1 MEDGNPWVAILVTI
15 LLIAVN
21 GVLASTEIAMMGV
34 SETKLKDAAAKG
46 DKKTKLLLRM
56 KQAPSDFLSTI
67 QIGITLAGLLSGAF
81 AADSLAEP
89 ITRWAASMGVTGFAL
104 SAIDIGSIVLITI
117 LITYFML
124 VFGELVP
131 KRLAMVHPEKVARR
145 YISPINILAKLTKPL
160 VRLLAASTN
169 LVLRMLGITPDDE
182 DAPVTEDEILLL
194 VREGHEQGTIED
206 SEAAVVTNV
215 FEFTDTL
222 VEDAMTHRTEMFAV
236 PADATIPDVVKLMN
250 ESSFSRFP
258 VYEDNKDTIVGIIY
272 SKDVLAQY
280 SVSVP
285 GQPLPKVRDVM
296 RPPFFVMES
305 TSLSQLFKDMKK
317 TKNTMAVVVDEHGGT
332 SGIIT
337 LMDIIQEIVGDIELD
352 YLEDIQDL
360 GDGSYR
366 IDGSVDMDDVA
377 ELLKL
382 DVDVDL
388 HDTLSGFVIAQLGYI
403 PAAGPIPSVQ
413 YGGYD
418 FKIEQMD
425 GALARSV
432 LVRRLEPAPA
442 VQSEAQSE

>member
-56 KQAPSDFLSTI
+56 KQAPSEFLSTI
-67 QIGITLAGLLSGAF
+67 QIGITLA
-81 AADSLAEP
+81 
-89 ITRWAASMGVTGFAL
+89 VTGCAL
-104 SAIDIGSIVLITI
+104 SAIDLGSIVLITI
-117 LITYFML
+117 LITSFML

-236 PADATIPDVVKLMN
+236 PADAAIPDVVKLMN